1 MALRLKRVQT
11 RAPQSWGWRHRLDT
25 ALKSLSEQDGE
36 SRFSLNSWVP
46 VWLYTGEYHTQRCI
60 LITSLDT
67 EIFYEGSLKVR
78 RPLKGLWKHWKPD
91 LKQQPWDGEK
101 PVSSDHIW
109 PILSDIWLD
118 TKPCDSGFSL
128 PPPIARPWSPFPFPM
143 ATSLVPS
150 FFSDPKFRWPC
161 PSPEQETHEE
171 AGLGKTMN
179 SVLERLSLTFSRL
192 YTQEC
197 KSGEALS
204 WKYPHLAALK
214 CGAPGGDDTSGR
226 T

>member
-1 MALRLKRVQT
+1 MASSMALRLKRVRT

-109 PILSDIWLD
+109 PILCLTPGWTPSHVILD
-118 TKPCDSGFSL
+118 SPSL
-128 PPPIARPWSPFPFPM
+128 LLSHVLGLPSHSPWPP
-143 ATSLVPS
+143 L
-150 FFSDPKFRWPC
+150 
-161 PSPEQETHEE
+161 
-171 AGLGKTMN
+171 
-179 SVLERLSLTFSRL
+179 
-192 YTQEC
+192 
-197 KSGEALS
+197 
-204 WKYPHLAALK
+204 
-214 CGAPGGDDTSGR
+214 
-226 T
+226 